1 VFVIAIGRFGLLGLS
16 AARKGSDFLCKTQ
29 HRLRKKDE
37 HGANAQCEESIFAG
51 QYHRLALIE
60 TISVVNLDRQ
70 MATTADTPKLSTFD
84 DEAVG

>member
-1 VFVIAIGRFGLLGLS
+1 MLVAAIRRFGLFGLI

-37 HGANAQCEESIFAG
+37 QGAKAQCEKSIFAG
-51 QYHRLALIE
+51 QYHKPALTE

-70 MATTADTPKLSTFD
+70 NGYNFGKAGVSRFD
-84 DEAVG
+84 DEAV